1 MNLDDPALIKNLDKN
16 NYYPEILNF
25 PTHLSEGWRIG
36 QTNPIQFRGTSI
48 ENILICGMGG
58 SAIGADLAAAFAR
71 NQSKVPIV
79 ICRDYDLPA
88 WVAGEHTLVIA
99 SSHSGNTEE
108 TLSCFKEAKLNG
120 CRILAIST
128 GGQLEKIAVDARS
141 TFWKFSHSGQP
152 RAAVGF
158 SLGFMLSAFTQL
170 DLIEDPTES
179 IENTV
184 GLIQNE
190 SANFV
195 LETQIHKNPAKR
207 LAGQMVGRIPIIFGS
222 DYLAP
227 VARRFKTQVNE
238 LAKSWAQFELLPEAD
253 HNTAAGIE
261 YPETACRQIFALFL
275 ESPTDHPR
283 NRLRSQMTKQKFL
296 IEGINCDSY
305 LVPGET
311 PLENICAGVQFCDF
325 VSFYLAIALNV
336 DPTPIPGIA
345 AIKNSMAGK

>member
-1 MNLDDPALIKNLDKN
+1 MNLDDQTLINNIDKN

-25 PTHLSEGWRIG
+25 PIHLSEGWRIG
-36 QTNPIQFRGTSI
+36 QTYPIQFEGKSI

-58 SAIGADLAAAFAR
+58 SAIGADLAAAFAKT
-71 NQSKVPIV
+71 QSRVPIV
-79 ICRDYDLPA
+79 IFRDYELPA
-88 WVAGEHTLVIA
+88 WAAGEHTLVIT

-108 TLSCFKEAKLNG
+108 TLSCFKEAKLRN

-128 GGQLEKIAVDARS
+128 GGQLEKLAVEARS
-141 TFWKFSHSGQP
+141 TFWMFSHSGQP

-158 SLGFMLSAFTQL
+158 SLGFMLSAFNQL
-170 DLIEDPTES
+170 NLIDDPTDS
-179 IENTV
+179 IENAV
-184 GLIQNE
+184 QLIQNN
-190 SANFV
+190 SVNFV
-195 LETQIHKNPAKR
+195 LETPIHKNPAKR
-207 LAGQMVGRIPIIFGS
+207 LAGQMVGRIPIVFGS
-222 DYLAP
+222 DFLAP

-261 YPETACRQIFALFL
+261 YPETASQRIFALFL
-275 ESPTDHPR
+275 ESPSDHPR
-283 NRLRSQMTKQKFL
+283 NRLRSQMTRQNFL

-336 DPTPIPGIA
+336 DPTPIPGIT